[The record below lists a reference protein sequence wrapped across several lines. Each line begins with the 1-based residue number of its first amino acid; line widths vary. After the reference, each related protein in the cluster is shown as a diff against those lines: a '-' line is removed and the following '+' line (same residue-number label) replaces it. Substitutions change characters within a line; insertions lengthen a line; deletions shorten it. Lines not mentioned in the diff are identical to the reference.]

1 MQEEKS
7 LREEV
12 QIKLELLTSNENFKN
27 LSKTIHQTTL
37 LTVGGQ
43 PEFPYEED
51 SSESLVNKEKSF

>member
-27 LSKTIHQTTL
+27 LSKTIYQTTL

-43 PEFPYEED
+43 PEFPCEED